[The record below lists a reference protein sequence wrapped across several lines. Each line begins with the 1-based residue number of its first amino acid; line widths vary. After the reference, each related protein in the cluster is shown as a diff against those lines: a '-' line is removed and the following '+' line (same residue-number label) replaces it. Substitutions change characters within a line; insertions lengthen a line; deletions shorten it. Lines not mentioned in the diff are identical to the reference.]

1 MATAKKES
9 IVVSEKVSKVS
20 NGKSVQIMKVVKTDG
35 SSADAGKA
43 VLELQKRK
51 VSYFEVYDEETKV
64 KTIYT
69 KMLGGKNYTKK
80 VIDTSKKQ

>member
-20 NGKSVQIMKVVKTDG
+20 KGKSVQIMNVVKTDG

-51 VSYFEVYDEETKV
+51 VSYFEVHDEETKV